1 MDDLKDKLKK
11 IQMTMTEK
19 DEQQVDIIID
29 LIKRYSELR
38 EYDRIKTLVEYRLIP
53 LLEQVQKNEII
64 RVLHNADLNLKLKGE
79 RK

>member
-11 IQMTMTEK
+11 MQMTMTEK

-29 LIKRYSELR
+29 LIQMYSER
-38 EYDRIKTLVEYRLIP
+38 KEYDRIKTLVEYRLMP

-64 RVLHNADLNLKLKGE
+64 KILYNADLNLKLKGG
-79 RK
+79 K